1 VKSTSIAVLGAPA
14 PTNPE
19 EPLER
24 LLTYAELSRETGIAK
39 GTLYAMVSGGRIPYL
54 RLGKRSVRFSRNAIN
69 EWFAADAVRGGEV
82 AK

>member
-1 VKSTSIAVLGAPA
+1 MKSTHVAVLGAPA
-14 PTNPE
+14 PANPE

-39 GTLYAMVSGGRIPYL
+39 GTLYAMVSGGRIPYV
-54 RLGKRSVRFSRNAIN
+54 RIGKRSVRFSRNAIN
-69 EWFAADAVRGGEV
+69 EWLAVNAVSSEEV